1 MASKNASIVDEW
13 LDDDN
18 LMLIEAW
25 ARDGYTKQD
34 IADRIGIHIC
44 TLREWEKNY
53 PEIKEALK
61 KGREIIDYKVENAL
75 LKRALGYT
83 AKEIKVVLGRQVKG
97 GQTFQVTR
105 EVVEKEIAPDVTA
118 CAMWLNNRRPDK
130 WKRNRDKIVE
140 LEEEDSNLQIT
151 IIRGPKSNDEL
162 DTTNQAITISAKGKD
177 DDHPMDAPSKP
188 DPLKEGEDDPDY
200 WPDDWEDEDE

>member
-25 ARDGYTKQD
+25 ARDGYTRQD
-34 IADRIGIHIC
+34 IANRIGVHIC

-53 PEIKEALK
+53 PEIREALK
-61 KGREIIDYKVENAL
+61 KGREVVDYKVENAL

-83 AKEIKVVLGRQVKG
+83 TKEIKVVLGRQVKG
-97 GQTFQVTR
+97 GQTFQITK

-118 CAMWLNNRRPDK
+118 CAIWLNNRRPDK

-151 IIRGPKSNDEL
+151 IIRGPKTNEEL
-162 DTTNQAITISAKGKD
+162 DSTNQAISISTKGKD
-177 DDHPMDAPSKP
+177 NGHPEDTPSKSES
-188 DPLKEGEDDPDY
+188 LKEEDDSDY
-200 WPDDWEDEDE
+200 WPDDWEDEE

>member
-34 IADRIGIHIC
+34 IADRIGIHIS
-44 TLREWEKNY
+44 TLRDWEKHY
-53 PEIKEALK
+53 PEIKEALR

-83 AKEIKVVLGRQVKG
+83 TKEIKVVLGRQIKG
-97 GQTFQVTR
+97 GQTFQITK

-118 CAMWLNNRRPDK
+118 CAIWLNNRRPDK

-140 LEEEDSNLQIT
+140 VEEEDSNLQIT
-151 IIRGPKSNDEL
+151 IVRGPKANNEL
-162 DTTNQAITISAKGKD
+162 DGTNREITISAKGKSD
-177 DDHPMDAPSKP
+177 GQTPVAPSKS
-188 DPLKEGEDDPDY
+188 DAIKEEEDDQDY

>member
-34 IADRIGIHIC
+34 IADRIGVHIS
-44 TLREWEKNY
+44 TLRDWEKHY
-53 PEIKEALK
+53 PEIKEALR
-61 KGREIIDYKVENAL
+61 KGKEIIDYKVENAL

-83 AKEIKVVLGRQVKG
+83 VKEIKVVFGKQVKG
-97 GQTFQVTR
+97 GQTFQITKEVT
-105 EVVEKEIAPDVTA
+105 EKEVAPDVTA
-118 CAMWLNNRRPDK
+118 CAMWLNNRKPDK

-140 LEEEDSNLQIT
+140 VEEEDNNLQIT
-151 IIRGPKSNDEL
+151 IVRGPKTNEEL
-162 DTTNQAITISAKGKD
+162 DGTNQEITLSTKQKD
-177 DDHPMDAPSKP
+177 ANKTTTVPSKSSSI
-188 DPLKEGEDDPDY
+188 KEGEQDY

>member
-18 LMLIEAW
+18 LMLVEAW

-34 IADRIGIHIC
+34 IADRIGIHIS
-44 TLREWEKNY
+44 TLREWEKHY
-53 PEIKEALK
+53 PEIKEALR

-83 AKEIKVVLGRQVKG
+83 TKEIKVVLGRQVKG
-97 GQTFQVTR
+97 GQTFQITK

-118 CAMWLNNRRPDK
+118 CAIWLNNRRPDK

-140 LEEEDSNLQIT
+140 VEEEDSNLQIT
-151 IIRGPKSNDEL
+151 IVRGPKANDEL
-162 DTTNQAITISAKGKD
+162 DGTNQEITISAKGKGDGQTSPVLSKSDAIKEKQD
-177 DDHPMDAPSKP
+177 DQ
-188 DPLKEGEDDPDY
+188 DY

>member
-97 GQTFQVTR
+97 GQTFQITR

-177 DDHPMDAPSKP
+177 DDRPVDTPSKP
-188 DPLKEGEDDPDY
+188 DPLKEEEDDPDY
-200 WPDDWEDEDE
+200 WPEDWEEEE

>member
-97 GQTFQVTR
+97 GQTFQITK

-151 IIRGPKSNDEL
+151 IIRGPKSDDEM
-162 DTTNQAITISAKGKD
+162 DTTNQAITISSKGKD
-177 DDHPMDAPSKP
+177 NEPPVDTPSKP
-188 DPLKEGEDDPDY
+188 GLLKEEDDKDY
-200 WPDDWEDEDE
+200 WPEDWEEEDE